1 MESPRNPGVNAVD
14 ENQEFRDRT
23 IAYGLL
29 RVLLGVNIALHGISR
44 LLDFSKFQGMI
55 ETQFAHS
62 PLPHAAVTAFA
73 HLLPWAESAVGVL
86 VLAGLMT
93 RLSLIVG
100 ASIMI
105 VLTFGSCLIQDW
117 QVAGLQLVYQIAY
130 FTLLFLRRYYHWS
143 ADTFVRGAFGL
154 TQRTPHDG

>member
-1 MESPRNPGVNAVD
+1 MD
-14 ENQEFRDRT
+14 ENQEFRDHT

-29 RVLLGVNIALHGISR
+29 RIFLGVNIALHGISR
-44 LLDFSKFQGMI
+44 FLDPSKFQGMI

-62 PLPHAAVTAFA
+62 PLPHPTVIAFA

-86 VLAGLMT
+86 VVAVLMT

-100 ASIMI
+100 ALIMI
-105 VLTFGSCLIQDW
+105 VLTFGSSLIQDW

-130 FTLLFLRRYYHWS
+130 FTLLFLRRYNHWS
-143 ADTFVRGAFGL
+143 ADTFVRGVFRL
-154 TQRTPHDG
+154 TQRTHQG